1 MNEKAIES
9 GKTMAIVSYLT
20 LIGTVIAYFTNK
32 DAKNPFTSFHT
43 RQALGLWLLQMVLGF
58 VVSGFDNWNITL
70 AFWIFIAILLFHGV
84 LNAIIGKA
92 EPIPLLGAFFQKTFA
107 NL

>member
-1 MNEKAIES
+1 MNDITVKK

-20 LIGTVIAYFTNK
+20 LIGTIIAYFSNK
-32 DAKNPFTSFHT
+32 DLNNPFTAFHI
-43 RQALGLWLLQMVLGF
+43 RQSLGLWLLQMVLGF

-70 AFWIFIAILLFHGV
+70 AFWILIAVLLFYGI
-84 LNAIIGKA
+84 LNAIAGKIQ
-92 EPIPLLGAFFQKTFA
+92 PVPFLGDYFQRIFS